1 MVAAMAFRGSV
12 VVVLSIDSLDFL
24 DICRIM
30 ETGAEYRAGTG
41 SGRCGAGVRLR
52 LDVDAPGS

>member
-30 ETGAEYRAGTG
+30 GDRGQAPCGDRIREMWGRG
-41 SGRCGAGVRLR
+41 S
-52 LDVDAPGS
+52 APVGC